1 MNFALPYLDTRLL
14 GLLFFC
20 KGASV
25 SVLSSTEFTLKLTF
39 LLTLLSGQRCQT
51 VKFFLIKN
59 MELSDLKCTFVITEK
74 VKQSRVGTHLKPV
87 EFLAY
92 PEDEKLCVVKHLQEY
107 IKKTRVLRNDCCQL
121 LLSHV
126 KPHGPANKDTISRWC
141 KNVLKS
147 AGIDVSKFTTHS
159 TRSASTSFLAE
170 RNVNIKDILTSAGW
184 SNEMTFRRYYH
195 KPADNAFNF
204 GDTILHLADNDS

>member
-1 MNFALPYLDTRLL
+1 VLNYFR
-14 GLLFFC
+14 
-20 KGASV
+20 KSASV
-25 SVLSSTEFTLKLTF
+25 SALSLTELTLKLTF

-51 VKFFLIKN
+51 VKLFSINYMKLP
-59 MELSDLKCTFVITEK
+59 DLKCTFVITEK

-92 PEDEKLCVVKHLQEY
+92 PDEEKLCVVKHLQEC
-107 IKKTRVLRNDCCQL
+107 IKQTHVLRNDCHQL

-126 KPHGPANKDTISRWC
+126 KPHGPASKDTISRWC

-147 AGIDVSKFTTHS
+147 ARIDVSKFTAHS

-170 RNVNIKDILTSAGW
+170 KNVNIKDIMMSAGW
-184 SNEMTFRRYYH
+184 SSEITFQRYYH
-195 KPADNAFNF
+195 KPAEKPFNF
-204 GDTILHLADNDS
+204 GDTILYLASEED